1 MSKIPV
7 RNACVTGCVSD
18 SSSHPMGDPLKPL
31 LPLPLPLLSDPCACP
46 EVDSSP
52 VYPPKH
58 GLLFSVKICTFEQNY
73 YQSN

>member
-7 RNACVTGCVSD
+7 KNACVTGCVSD
-18 SSSHPMGDPLKPL
+18 SSSHPMGDPLTT
-31 LPLPLPLLSDPCACP
+31 LLSDPCACP

-52 VYPPKH
+52 VYPSKH